1 MRIVHYLNHGHI
13 ANGHVAVAVDL
24 ACEQA
29 DTGHEVHFVSGRCD
43 FTEVLS
49 RHGVSYHE
57 VPEEHGALRFVRM
70 AQRLRPI
77 LKKIRPDVIN
87 AHMVAAALAAKI
99 NSYTLP
105 FKLVTTIHNSFDKQ
119 SALMRVGDRVIAVS
133 DAVSREMEARWVP
146 GRKLRVVRNGTIGGA
161 RRALFPLERRDL
173 QRPAIVTVAGL
184 HARKGIGD
192 LIAAFEAVF
201 LRQPSAHLYIIGEGP
216 ERSSYEA
223 QAAAQTSAP
232 QIHFMGHQDDPR
244 SSLINADIFVL
255 ASLQDPFPLVLSE
268 ARQMGCAIVATQVGG
283 IPEALWHGDKG
294 VLVPPADP
302 PRLAAALIDL
312 LEHEPKRAALGTAAS
327 TDIEDIMVGR
337 MSRETVS
344 IYQEVCSEAA

>member
-1 MRIVHYLNHGHI
+1 MKIIHYLNHGHV

-29 DTGHEVHFVSGRCD
+29 DTGHDVHFVSGRCD
-43 FTEVLS
+43 FTQILS

-57 VPEEHGALRFVRM
+57 VPEERGALRFFKM

-77 LKKIRPDVIN
+77 LKRIRPDVIN

-99 NSYTLP
+99 NAVTLP

-119 SALMRVGDRVIAVS
+119 SALMGVGDLVIAVS
-133 DAVSREMEARWVP
+133 DAVSQEMQSRWIP
-146 GRKLRVVRNGTIGGA
+146 RRKLRVVRNGTIGGA
-161 RRALFPLERRDL
+161 RRTLLPLEQREL

-184 HARKGIGD
+184 HARKGISD

-201 LRQPSAHLYIIGEGP
+201 RQQPSAHLYIIGEGP
-216 ERSSYEA
+216 ERRNYEA
-223 QAAAQTSAP
+223 QAAAQTSAAH
-232 QIHFMGHQDDPR
+232 IHFTGHQDDPR
-244 SSLINADIFVL
+244 SSLVNADIFVL

-294 VLVPPADP
+294 ILVPPADP
-302 PRLAAALIDL
+302 TRLAAAIIDL

-344 IYQEVCSEAA
+344 IYREICRDAA